1 MKKRKLWVALGLFVG
16 SALGLSFLGEAVV
29 AQDNVF
35 SQPPPPKEVT
45 VTEIPGVVAAGVKW
59 QLIWVGNNNA
69 DGLAGT
75 ADGGILFGQ
84 EQPNII
90 GKIDKHDKY
99 SIFAMDTH
107 GTGAVGIDKKG
118 GVYGIART
126 CTEPG
131 GKDPTHCAEPT
142 ALWQFAPQRRMLTNN
157 DGKGFGRLDDLEVAK
172 NGGIFFNGR
181 GGVFYYSPSGKLSQ
195 ISDNPRTNG
204 VILSPDEKTFYTNDR
219 TVIIAYDVQPDGA
232 CTNERQ
238 FAKLHGGNADGMAV
252 DSMGRVYI
260 ATGAGG
266 VQVFGTDGTY
276 LGTIPLPRPVAS
288 LAFSGPGKKWLY
300 AQGRGATGPDGQEMK
315 TPEGVRNNAKSLYK
329 IEMIAEGYKGRP
341 K

>member
-1 MKKRKLWVALGLFVG
+1 MKSKAAIGSVGIVLGLAFVM
-16 SALGLSFLGEAVV
+16 SQAVI
-29 AQDNVF
+29 AQENEF
-35 SQPPPPKEVT
+35 PQPAPPKEVT
-45 VTEIPGVVAAGVKW
+45 VTAIPGVVAAGAKW
-59 QLIWVGNNNA
+59 QLIWGQDNNA

-75 ADGGILFGQ
+75 ADEGILFGQ
-84 EQPNII
+84 EQPSYI
-90 GKIDKHDKY
+90 GRIDKKDKY
-99 SIFAMDTH
+99 SVAFMDTH
-107 GTGAVGIDKKG
+107 GTGAVGIDMKG

-126 CTEPG
+126 CTDPG
-131 GKDPTHCAEPT
+131 GKDPEHCAEPT
-142 ALWQFAPQRRMLTNN
+142 ALWQFSPMKKMLTNN

-172 NGGIFFNGR
+172 NGGIFLNGR
-181 GGVFYYSPSGKLSQ
+181 AGVFYYSPSGKLTQ

-219 TVIIAYDVQPDGA
+219 TVIIAYDVQPDGT
-232 CTNERQ
+232 CTNMRE
-238 FAKLHGGNADGMAV
+238 FAKLHGGGADGMAV
-252 DSMGRVYI
+252 DSIGRVYI

-288 LAFSGPGKKWLY
+288 VAFSGPGKKWLY

-315 TPEGVRNNAKSLYK
+315 TAPGVRNDAKSIYK
-329 IEMIAEGYKGRP
+329 IEMISEGYKGRP